1 MSMEEEYYKLYESI
15 MSLDPKVRFVSIIN
29 SQGQIVY
36 GGQRQ
41 GIENYLT
48 PLDQQLSIKHA
59 LDSWRLRTQFADQ
72 IGVSKYAMAEYEKIK
87 RFTVPIDQNNLLY
100 ITTETE
106 VEQGLFVKNVLKLV
120 ESFKAHSS

>member
-15 MSLDPKVRFVSIIN
+15 MGLDPKVRFVSIIN

-106 VEQGLFVKNVLKLV
+106 VEQSLFIKNVLKLV

>member
-72 IGVSKYAMAEYEKIK
+72 IGQSKYAMAEYEKIK

-106 VEQGLFVKNVLKLV
+106 VEHSKFIKNILKLLD
-120 ESFKAHSS
+120 SFKSNIP

>member
-1 MSMEEEYYKLYESI
+1 MSMEEEFYKLFESL
-15 MSLDPKVRFVSIIN
+15 MNLDPHVRFVSIVN

-48 PLDQQLSIKHA
+48 PLDQKLSIQHA

-72 IGVSKYAMAEYEKIK
+72 IGQSKYAMAEYDKIK
-87 RFTVPIDQNNLLY
+87 RYTVPIDQNYLLY
-100 ITTETE
+100 LTTESD
-106 VEQGLFVKNVLKLV
+106 VEHGVFIKNVLKIV
-120 ESFKAHSS
+120 ESHKSIHS